1 MATTLSYQDQ
11 VRKRADRATALEAE
25 VAQLRRQVEELSD
38 VTALRRH
45 LQAVVD
51 AAPGAG
57 DVDWKRPTE
66 WTGFTIAEWE
76 WLDGNTPEKFEAALD
91 AADKYL
97 HGIEDDETQ
106 PVTVAQS
113 NKKSV
118 LDEGA
123 FDPGAP
129 QSADDWNATHRDPD
143 GP

>member
-1 MATTLSYQDQ
+1 MATMSYQDQ
-11 VRKRADRATALEAE
+11 MRKRADRAAALEAE
-25 VAQLRRQVEELSD
+25 VAQLWRQVEELSD
-38 VTALRRH
+38 VTELRRH

-51 AAPGAG
+51 AAPQAG
-57 DVDWKRPTE
+57 NVDWKRPTE
-66 WTGFTIAEWE
+66 WTGFTISEWE
-76 WLDGNTPEKFEAALD
+76 WLDGNTPEKFGAALD

-97 HGIEDDETQ
+97 QGIEEPQ

-129 QSADDWNATHRDPD
+129 QSADDWNATHRDASWP
-143 GP
+143 